1 MEHRESR
8 RPSGQRKVVSRTD
21 AVAIMA
27 IAAMV
32 AAVTTFLT
40 VTSIIATFAGPVTLT
55 LPLHSSPQDPAGLEL
70 DTTARFTAM
79 EATIPAL
86 PLGEAGLLAWAS
98 VLFQVSV
105 LAVAALLFLLAL
117 RLRGENLFTPASAW
131 IVGGCGVVLA
141 LAGSAGQVL
150 DAIARTRVARLIAAN
165 GQTDGFAADFNFAPM
180 LSGIV
185 LVLVAG
191 VFQFGRRLQR
201 DTEGL
206 V

>member
-1 MEHRESR
+1 M
-8 RPSGQRKVVSRTD
+8 SRTD

-27 IAAMV
+27 V
-32 AAVTTFLT
+32 AAIVAAATTFLT
-40 VTSIIATFAGPVTLT
+40 VWSIIATFVGPVTLA

-70 DTTARFTAM
+70 DATARFTAM

-86 PLGEAGLLAWAS
+86 PLGEAALLAWAS

-131 IVGGCGVVLA
+131 IVGSCGVVLA
-141 LAGSAGQVL
+141 LAASAGQVL
-150 DAIARTRVARLIAAN
+150 DAIARAGVARLIAAN
-165 GQTDGFAADFNFAPM
+165 GQTDGVILAADFNFAP
-180 LSGIV
+180 LLAGIV
-185 LVLVAG
+185 LVLIAG
-191 VFQFGRRLQR
+191 VFQFGRRLQK